1 MNTPPPHG
9 HLGNTV
15 AQQICAGTLRC
26 FAERDFFGASE
37 VTLANRRRA
46 DILTV
51 GPKGEIAIAEIKS
64 SMEDFRSDTK
74 WHEYIPYCDKY
85 YFAVSQTFPIEI
97 LPEYTGLI
105 IADAFGGDIVR
116 PAEEHRLPAARRK
129 ALTLK
134 VARLASMRLNAIHLQ
149 PQSRLRSIS
158 G

>member
-1 MNTPPPHG
+1 MNTLPPQGQFG
-9 HLGNTV
+9 HHIAN
-15 AQQICAGTLRC
+15 QICVGTLRC
-26 FAERDFFGASE
+26 FAERDYFGAFE

-51 GPKGEIAIAEIKS
+51 EPKGEIAIAEIKS
-64 SMEDFRSDTK
+64 SVEDFRSDAK

-85 YFAVSQTFPIEI
+85 YFAVSQAFPTDI
-97 LPEYTGLI
+97 LPEHTGLI

-134 VARLASMRLNAIHLQ
+134 VARLASMRLNATNLQ